1 MAKVTKDALSFEEAM
16 TRLEEIA
23 KSLEDG
29 SADLDSA
36 LALYEEGI
44 ACVRRCGK
52 LLDEAEK
59 KIKMLQSDENGNMT
73 EKDFEIKD
81 EQ

>member
-1 MAKVTKDALSFEEAM
+1 MANTKKELSFEEAM
-16 TRLEEIA
+16 ARLEEIA
-23 KSLEDG
+23 RSLEDG

-59 KIKMLQSDENGNMT
+59 KIKMLQTDGEGNVSL
-73 EKDFEIKD
+73 EDFEVKD